1 MTRPAHLDKSDLW
14 IAALLSLG
22 VFTYL
27 LVLSFHSAYGY
38 FIDEL
43 YYIACS
49 KRLAFGYVDHPPLS
63 ILLLALTR
71 WILGDTIPAL
81 RLMPAIAIGMTTY
94 ITVMLTRQ
102 FGGTRSA
109 TVMASLG
116 VIAMPVYL
124 VMGSFFSMNAF
135 EIVICTIIVY
145 LIVRLLEDE
154 NPKFWVVIGV
164 WFGLGFEM
172 KHTMVL
178 YGIAI
183 VVGMLLTPARRFLWN
198 WWFGWGVLCC
208 SLLLLPN
215 LVWQCL
221 HGFPSLEFYR
231 NAMANK
237 NIQRD
242 AIGILL
248 DQTLFTNP
256 FALPLWISGLA
267 YLLIAKRAERFRS
280 LAWTYGILLLVMV
293 LSRSSRPDR
302 IAAFYPVLF
311 AGGGVLIQNIRQRM
325 IRRALTGVTIVM
337 LLAGFLIA
345 APLFTPLL
353 SPQATNRYI
362 ATLGLSL
369 SIESGKVDDPLPQW
383 LGDRLGWRELAS
395 EVSRAYHT
403 LSPEEQRN
411 TVIISTN
418 YGEAGALELY
428 GKEFGL
434 PPVFATHNSYHHW
447 GPPSDSVKTYIGVFV
462 DRRDLERRFDSVQE
476 VGVQTCEFCT
486 RPQQRI
492 PIYVARGPR
501 FSVTADWPSFK
512 IYN

>member
-1 MTRPAHLDKSDLW
+1 MTRPVHLDKSDLW
-14 IAALLSLG
+14 IPALLSLG
-22 VFTYL
+22 LFTYL
-27 LVLSFHSAYGY
+27 LLLSSHSAYGY

-71 WILGDTIPAL
+71 RFLGDSLPALRSIPAL
-81 RLMPAIAIGMTTY
+81 AVATTTF
-94 ITVMLTRQ
+94 ITAMLTRRL
-102 FGGTRSA
+102 GGTRSA
-109 TVMASLG
+109 TVIASLG

-124 VMGSFFSMNAF
+124 VMGSFFSMNAL
-135 EIVICTIIVY
+135 EIVISTIIVY
-145 LIVRLLEDE
+145 LIVRLLEDQD
-154 NPKFWVVIGV
+154 PKYWVVIGV
-164 WFGLGFEM
+164 WFGLGLEM

-183 VVGMLLTPARRFLWN
+183 VAGMLLTPARRFLWN
-198 WWFGWGVLCC
+198 RWFGWGVLCC
-208 SLLLLPN
+208 CLLLLPN
-215 LVWQCL
+215 LVWQYL

-237 NIQRD
+237 NIQRN
-242 AIGILL
+242 ALGILI
-248 DQTLFTNP
+248 DQTLFANP

-267 YLLIAKRAERFRS
+267 YLLMAKRAEKLRS
-280 LAWTYGILLLVMV
+280 LAWTYGILLLVMIV
-293 LSRSSRPDR
+293 SRSSRPDR

-311 AGGGVLIQNIRQRM
+311 AGGAVMVQNIRQRTL
-325 IRRALTGVTIVM
+325 RRAWTSVTIVM
-337 LLAGFLIA
+337 LVAGFLIA

-353 SPQATNRYI
+353 SPQATKSYI
-362 ATLGLSL
+362 ATLGLTL
-369 SIESGKVDDPLPQW
+369 SIESGKMNDPLPQW

-403 LSPEEQRN
+403 LTPEEQRN
-411 TVIISTN
+411 AVIITTN

-428 GKEFGL
+428 GEEFGL

-447 GPPSDSVKTYIGVFV
+447 GPPSDSVRTYIGVSV
-462 DRRDLERRFDSVQE
+462 DRRDLEQRFDSVQE
-476 VGVQTCEFCT
+476 VGVHTCEYCT
-486 RPQQRI
+486 RPQQRV

-501 FSVTADWPSFK
+501 ISVTAEWPSFK